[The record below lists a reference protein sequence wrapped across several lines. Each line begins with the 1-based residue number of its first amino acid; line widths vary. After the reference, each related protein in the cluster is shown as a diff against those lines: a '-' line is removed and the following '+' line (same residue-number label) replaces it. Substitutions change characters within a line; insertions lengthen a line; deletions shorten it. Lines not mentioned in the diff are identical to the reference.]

1 MSVCVWLCIY
11 TCACWCS
18 QDEMSHA
25 LATMRFKDEPATIK
39 PMGES
44 KNSLLAR
51 RKNKRKH

>member
-1 MSVCVWLCIY
+1 MDM
-11 TCACWCS
+11 

-51 RKNKRKH
+51 RKNKKKH